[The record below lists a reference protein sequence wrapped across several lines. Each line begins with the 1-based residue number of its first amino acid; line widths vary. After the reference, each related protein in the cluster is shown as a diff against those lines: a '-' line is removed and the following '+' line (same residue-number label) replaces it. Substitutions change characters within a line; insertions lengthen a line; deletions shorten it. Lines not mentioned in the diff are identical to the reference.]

1 VLVGKAAGDTRGTG
15 IAAAPPSVAFLISKI
30 GHDVTA
36 RLTAGLAPLGIE
48 PRHFGLLRAL
58 ADTEGQTQRAIG
70 HALGIPPNRMVMLV
84 DDLEGRHLVRR
95 DRHPTDR
102 RAHAL
107 SLTPGGR
114 DLLGRAFGVAFAIEE
129 SVSGGLET
137 SDRET
142 LLRLLGLVAQRSSSA
157 PPGVHSAL

>member
-1 VLVGKAAGDTRGTG
+1 MEGLDRDTKGTG

-30 GHDVTA
+30 GHDVAA
-36 RLTAGLAPLGIE
+36 RLAAGLAPLGIE

-70 HALGIPPNRMVMLV
+70 QALGIPPNRMVMLV
-84 DDLEGRHLVRR
+84 DDLEERKLVRR
-95 DRHPTDR
+95 DRHPADR

-107 SLTPGGR
+107 SLTASGK
-114 DLLGRAFGVAFAIEE
+114 DLLGKAFRVAFAIEE
-129 SVSGGLET
+129 AISGGLEQ

-142 LLRLLGLVAQRSSSA
+142 LLRLLGLIAQQSGS